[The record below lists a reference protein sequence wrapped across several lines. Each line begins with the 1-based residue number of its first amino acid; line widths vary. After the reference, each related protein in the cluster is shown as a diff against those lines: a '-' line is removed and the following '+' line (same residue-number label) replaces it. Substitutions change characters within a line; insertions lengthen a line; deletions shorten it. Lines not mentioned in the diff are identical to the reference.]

1 MIDLFLTYALLAS
14 GITTNKVLLYTFSPI
29 FFVGLRMLCA
39 GSILGFYLL
48 IVQHR
53 PYIFSTLKTTWKQV
67 LVATLATTYIPA
79 LCKAYALQLMPSAK
93 AAFFGTLDPFVTAV
107 YAAVLWGE
115 KLTKQQF
122 LGILIGFA
130 GAWVLL
136 LSHTCLEDQLRA
148 LSFISYP
155 ELAALAAVVIGR
167 YGWITVQQ
175 LLKEQHYTPVQIN
188 TLTMLGSGILSLGTS
203 LFLESTPFYYT
214 VYALLKRTGCPFTLS
229 TLNSSFWWTLALFIY
244 TVLVGNVIS
253 LTLYAHVLRQYSAV
267 FIALSSF
274 SVPLFV
280 SLYGWLFLG
289 ETLSWYFIS
298 SFVLTFIGLAVFYA
312 QNFFSRISASH

>member
-1 MIDLFLTYALLAS
+1 MIELLLTYALLAS

-39 GSILGFYLL
+39 GGILGLYLL
-48 IVQHR
+48 STKHHK
-53 PYIFSTLKTTWKQV
+53 FTLSTLKNTWKQV
-67 LVATLATTYIPA
+67 LIATLATTFIPA
-79 LCKAYALQLMPSAK
+79 LCKSYALQLMPSSK
-93 AAFFGTLDPFVTAV
+93 AAFFGTLDPFVTAL
-107 YAAVLWGE
+107 YAALLWGE

-175 LLKEQHYTPVQIN
+175 LLKQQYYTPVQIN
-188 TLTMLGSGILSLGTS
+188 TLTMLGSGVLSLSTS
-203 LFLESTPFYYT
+203 FLLEHNLFKQNMP
-214 VYALLKRTGCPFTLS
+214 TLS
-229 TLNSSFWWTLALFIY
+229 TLARCPFSLPVSDSSFSVTLALFMY
-244 TVLVGNVIS
+244 TVVIGNVIS
-253 LTLYAHVLRQYSAV
+253 LTLYAHVLRKYSAV

-289 ETLSWYFIS
+289 ETLSWYFICS
-298 SFVLTFIGLAVFYA
+298 CILTFIGLVVFYA
-312 QNFFSRISASH
+312 QDFFSRTRQTS